1 MHSWIRFFR
10 ANTSLVLFGLLL
22 TFFSSF
28 GQTFLLSLYVPEI
41 LRDFRLTNGEFGSI
55 YALATLASALCLT
68 WAGRF
73 IDTVDLKKFS
83 WMVTGGLFVS
93 LLIFSQAHH
102 IAVLIIAIWGLR
114 LSGQGL
120 MSHTAITTMARY
132 FDHVRGKAISITS
145 LGHPLGEAVLPLLI
159 AFGIS
164 YLGWRETL
172 LFSAGLLI
180 LVLPAAVGLLLRH
193 NETDPGAFRAKQEKQ
208 LKNETAEEKET
219 DKMTYRKLISTRAF
233 WLIAPNV
240 FALSFLNTA
249 FFFYQIP
256 LAESKGWTTEWVAA
270 SFTAFAL
277 TSAAC
282 LLIAGQLV
290 DRFSAARLFPFYM
303 FPFLGAIL
311 LVVSSDSP
319 WITPVYLVLIGIS
332 NGFGKTIK
340 TAVQA
345 ELFGIGYLGTV
356 RSLFTALM
364 VVSTAMGPAVFGLLL
379 DAGLSFEETLGI
391 AAVYLVLTI
400 GWSFRILHKRQLLRW
415 YSSLKSR

>member
-41 LRDFRLTNGEFGSI
+41 LREFRLTNGSFGSV
-55 YALATLASALCLT
+55 YALATLASAFCLT

-73 IDTVDLKKFS
+73 IDTVDLRKFS
-83 WMVTGGLFVS
+83 WIVTGGLFVS
-93 LLIFSQAHH
+93 LIIFSQAHH
-102 IAVLIIAIWGLR
+102 IAVLVIGLWGLR
-114 LSGQGL
+114 LFGQGL

-145 LGHPLGEAVLPLLI
+145 LGHPLGEGLFPIMI
-159 AFGIS
+159 AFSIQFF
-164 YLGWRETL
+164 GWRETL
-172 LFSAGLLI
+172 MLSAGLLI
-180 LVLPAAVGLLLRH
+180 LVLPAAVAYLLRKQQ
-193 NETDPGAFRAKQEKQ
+193 TDPGAFRTATDSASAGTKEKTSKKVSYKQ
-208 LKNETAEEKET
+208 L
-219 DKMTYRKLISTRAF
+219 ISSKAF

-256 LAESKGWTTEWVAA
+256 LAESKGWSTEWVAA
-270 SFTAFAL
+270 SFTAFAMA
-277 TSAAC
+277 SAAC

-290 DRFSAARLFPFYM
+290 DRYSAARLFPFYM
-303 FPFLGAIL
+303 FPFLGAIS
-311 LVVSSDSP
+311 LVIMSDSP

-364 VVSTAMGPAVFGLLL
+364 VVSTALGPAVFGLLL
-379 DAGLSFEETLGI
+379 DAGLSFEEALSI
-391 AAVYLVLTI
+391 AAVYLILTI
-400 GWSFRILHKRQLLRW
+400 IWSFRILHKRQIMRW
-415 YSSLKSR
+415 YISIRS